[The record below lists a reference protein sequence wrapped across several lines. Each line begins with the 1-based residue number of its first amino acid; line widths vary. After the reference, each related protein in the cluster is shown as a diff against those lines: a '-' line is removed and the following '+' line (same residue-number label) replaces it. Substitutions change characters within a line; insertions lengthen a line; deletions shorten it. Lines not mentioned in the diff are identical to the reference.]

1 MTDDNTAYSVTAD
14 ELRQIVEQIEGL
26 EVEKKD
32 LIEQIKETYAEAR
45 ARGYDTKA
53 LRTLISLRKRDSDEI
68 AEEEA
73 IVDLYKSA
81 LGMG

>member
-14 ELRQIVEQIEGL
+14 ELRQFIEQIEGH
-26 EVEKKD
+26 EAEKKD
-32 LIEQIKETYAEAR
+32 ASERIKETYAEAK

-53 LRTLISLRKRDSDEI
+53 LRTVVGLRKRDRDDI

-73 IVDLYKSA
+73 ILEIYKSA
-81 LGMG
+81 LGMA